1 MTAWLGREVF
11 ETDMAKRNTY
21 FQDEEIE
28 RKIDIHQLGRI
39 VRYILPHTKYFVTV
53 CVLMVIASAVAM
65 VSPILLKIV
74 INEVVVTENYR
85 MLALV
90 IAGMAALAA
99 IEIIVT
105 WIHQRLM
112 GIMGHEVIA
121 KIRQDAF
128 YKLQKLSFDYFDS
141 KPDGKIVVR
150 VTEYINDLANFFTN
164 YVVLLL
170 GYVVKIIIVTF
181 FMLGLSPQLTG
192 VVFAIVVPMMV
203 CVFAL
208 RFTIRKLF
216 AGHRAKIS
224 NRTAFMIETIMGE
237 KIVKSYNQSRRSE
250 EIYKVVHNA
259 SLLQWMKIVYR
270 NELNTPIVE
279 LFWNAGTLCLYGL
292 SLYLMLCGNTA
303 MSAGTVVAFTTYMTQ
318 FSGPLTQIAIIIQ
331 QLAQVS
337 SNLEQV
343 FDTIDCPAEIEEREN
358 AKELRNVKGQV
369 DFNDVTFGYDEGINI
384 LEHFDLHVKPGETIA
399 LVGPT
404 GAGKTTVINMLTRFY
419 DVKEGSVRI
428 DGTDV
433 RSVTLYSLRKEVGM
447 LMQDPFIF
455 HGTIL
460 ENIRYG
466 RLDATD
472 EECIEAAKT
481 IFADGFIRKL
491 YGGYNHV
498 LEERGTGLSAGE
510 KQLLSFAR
518 IVLKNP
524 SVVILDEA
532 TSSIDTET
540 ENLIRQALDVLL
552 KDKTAFMVAH
562 RLSTI
567 RGADR
572 ILYIANKGIAES
584 GTHEELMAKR
594 GLYYQLN

>member
-1 MTAWLGREVF
+1 
-11 ETDMAKRNTY
+11 MAKRNTY
-21 FQDEEIE
+21 FQDEVIE

-39 VRYILPHTKYFVTV
+39 VRYLLPHTKYFVAV
-53 CVLMVIASAVAM
+53 CIMMVVASAVAM
-65 VSPILLKIV
+65 VSPILLKKI
-74 INEVVVTENYR
+74 INEVVVGENYR

-90 IAGMAALAA
+90 TTGMAVLAA
-99 IEIIVT
+99 IEIVVT
-105 WIHQRLM
+105 WLHQRLM
-112 GIMGHEVIA
+112 GVMGHEVIA
-121 KIRQDAF
+121 QIRQDAF

-150 VTEYINDLANFFTN
+150 VTDYINDLANFFTN
-164 YVVLLL
+164 YVVLLI
-170 GYVVKIIIVTF
+170 GYIVKIIIVTF

-192 VVFAIVVPMMV
+192 VVFAAVIPMMT
-203 CVFAL
+203 CVFTL
-208 RFTIRKLF
+208 RFAIRKLF
-216 AGHRAKIS
+216 AGHRAKLS
-224 NRTAFMIETIMGE
+224 NRTAFLIETIMGE
-237 KIVKSYNQSRRSE
+237 KIVKSYNQSSRCE
-250 EIYKVVHNA
+250 DIYKEVHNA
-259 SLLQWMKIVYR
+259 SLLQWMRIVYR
-270 NELNTPIVE
+270 NELNTPLVE
-279 LFWNAGTLCLYGL
+279 IFWNVGSLCLYGL
-292 SLYLMLCGNTA
+292 SLYLMLGGNAA
-303 MSAGTVVAFTTYMTQ
+303 MNAGTVVAFTTYMTQ

-343 FDTIDCPAEIEEREN
+343 FDTIDCPVDIDEKEN
-358 AKELRNVKGQV
+358 AKELSHVKGQV
-369 DFNDVTFGYDEGINI
+369 DFNDVTFGYDEGTDI

-419 DVKEGSVRI
+419 DVREGSVRI
-428 DGTDV
+428 DGVDV
-433 RSVTLYSLRKEVGM
+433 RDVTLYSLRREVGV

-455 HGTIL
+455 HGTVM

-472 EECIEAAKT
+472 EECIKAAET

-491 YGGYNHV
+491 YGGYNHI
-498 LEERGTGLSAGE
+498 LEERGAGLSAGE

-540 ENLIRQALDVLL
+540 ENLIQKALDVLL

-572 ILYIANKGIAES
+572 ILYIADKGIAEA
-584 GTHEELMAKR
+584 GTHDELMAKK